1 MGPEEAI
8 VSSLVHTPTGYKI
21 TFDMRGKH
29 ISVTFSPGRQSPQ
42 DHEFCL
48 GWVEMHY
55 NAKDWT
61 VYLKRELDAPNLWAV
76 IERQRQLAKS
86 AVAVGTPNTRFNEDE
101 QQFIS
106 ARLDEIKAQLTAM
119 HQLQEDHGRLLSD
132 QFEFLKEESKTQP
145 RKNWMLMVLGTV
157 ASFGLSQV
165 KPEAVKDLLG
175 KVIDAFAPLV
185 TKLLESGTGQTD
197 GLGFRVG
204 VPSGVPITGRFVR
217 FVQPDERALQ
227 SLLRPRTQAGAPSA
241 KNISAP
247 SRR

>member
-1 MGPEEAI
+1 MKNYLLLTTHKNDILQAVNDAGLDPAEFQWREVRAEGAGEAV
-8 VSSLVHTPTGYKI
+8 VSSLVHTPTGYQI
-21 TFDMRGKH
+21 TFDMRYGQNWV
-29 ISVTFSPGRQSPQ
+29 IYSPGQQSPR
-42 DHEFCL
+42 DDEYCA
-48 GWVEMHY
+48 GWVEVHH
-55 NAKDWT
+55 NAKQWAG
-61 VYLKRELDAPNLWAV
+61 YLKRELDAPDLWAV
-76 IERQRQLAKS
+76 IERQRQLAES

-185 TKLLESGTGQTD
+185 TKLLESGTG
-197 GLGFRVG
+197 
-204 VPSGVPITGRFVR
+204 
-217 FVQPDERALQ
+217 
-227 SLLRPRTQAGAPSA
+227 
-241 KNISAP
+241 
-247 SRR
+247 